1 MTKVTDKETSMDAA
15 NVEEGGATGH
25 SAGGANFAA
34 GPAKGSYKLWI
45 EKPVGRFCVGFF
57 VFVFAEVLVLVTLH
71 WIFHII

>member
-1 MTKVTDKETSMDAA
+1 MDVA
-15 NVEEGGATGH
+15 NAEEREMKGLSTGGADL
-25 SAGGANFAA
+25 AA

-45 EKPVGRFCVGFF
+45 ERPAGKFCVGFL